1 MSTVRL
7 LFFDGAIVQ
16 HARPAFRRLLIR
28 NPGGTQRRSAT
39 VAASRGTSEKAWRR

>member
-16 HARPAFRRLLIR
+16 HARPAIRRFLTHI
-28 NPGGTQRRSAT
+28 PDGAQRRAT
-39 VAASRGTSEKAWRR
+39 MVAGSRGTSEKAWRR